1 MLTRG
6 SPRAALRQADQP
18 PSPTGR
24 SEPRRGHVVA
34 ALRPLV
40 TGYAALTC
48 VLLVIGVLLTHALD
62 GSVGRWDEH
71 VNRWFVAHRTDHW
84 NSFTGVATFA
94 IDTFPVIAVALVV
107 VTVLMWRRRRTE
119 ALVIVFGLTLEIAV
133 FLSVTFVVARP
144 RPDVPRL
151 SSTPMTS
158 SFPSGHVA
166 AAIVLYGAI
175 ALAVQSC
182 TRDTVARVLAW
193 CAAVI
198 VAVSVGLS
206 RVYRGMH
213 HPTDVI
219 VGAAFGVACLW
230 IAVRSVRAGSEARES
245 TDSTVAAERA
255 RQFVPVESELVG

>member
-6 SPRAALRQADQP
+6 SPRAVLRAADQP
-18 PSPTGR
+18 PSPTDR
-24 SEPRRGHVVA
+24 REPRRDRAVA
-34 ALRPLV
+34 VLRPLV

-48 VLLVIGVLLTHALD
+48 LLLAIGASLTHALD

-71 VNRWFVAHRTDHW
+71 VNRWFVAHRTDFW
-84 NSFTGVATFA
+84 NSLSGIATFA

-107 VTVLMWRRRRTE
+107 VTVLMWRRRRVE
-119 ALVIVFGLTLEIAV
+119 ALLIVSGLTLEIAV

-175 ALAVQSC
+175 ALAVRSC
-182 TRDTVARVLAW
+182 TRNTVARVLAW
-193 CAAVI
+193 CV
-198 VAVSVGLS
+198 VVTLAVSVGVS

-230 IAVRSVRAGSEARES
+230 IAARSVRAGSAARES
-245 TDSTVAAERA
+245 AGSTVAADRTP
-255 RQFVPVESELVG
+255 QFVPIESEVVA

>member
-1 MLTRG
+1 
-6 SPRAALRQADQP
+6 
-18 PSPTGR
+18 
-24 SEPRRGHVVA
+24 V
-34 ALRPLV
+34 LRPLV

-48 VLLVIGVLLTHALD
+48 LLLAIGALLTHALD

-71 VNRWFVAHRTDHW
+71 VNRWFVAHRTDFW
-84 NSFTGVATFA
+84 NSLSGIATFA

-107 VTVLMWRRRRTE
+107 VTVLMWRRRRVE
-119 ALVIVFGLTLEIAV
+119 ALLIVSGLTLEIAV

-175 ALAVQSC
+175 ALAVRSC
-182 TRDTVARVLAW
+182 TRNTVARVLAW
-193 CAAVI
+193 CV
-198 VAVSVGLS
+198 VVTLAVSVGVS

-230 IAVRSVRAGSEARES
+230 IAARSVRAGSAARES
-245 TDSTVAAERA
+245 AGSTVAADRTP
-255 RQFVPVESELVG
+255 QFVPIESEVVA